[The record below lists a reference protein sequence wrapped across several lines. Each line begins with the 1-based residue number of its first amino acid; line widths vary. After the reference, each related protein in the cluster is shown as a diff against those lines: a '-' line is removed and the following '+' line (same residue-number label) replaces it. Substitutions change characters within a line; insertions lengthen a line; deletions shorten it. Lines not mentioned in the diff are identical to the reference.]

1 MKKFF
6 VTVLILALIGA
17 CGFFAYKAGYI
28 QMLWDGI
35 LNYSDE
41 INPSTITKDMYDS
54 YLEDGAKM
62 EFTLSDDGSYYILT
76 GNGEN
81 ENKIKAIP
89 PEYNGKPVKVIG
101 AESIRY
107 LDGATIIIIPS
118 SVVEIENYAFNTSY
132 IYAKIFI
139 PSSVVTVG
147 DTICAQ
153 KKATFC
159 IANGTDMS
167 GWSLNWNM
175 YKSPVEYRDFKP
187 Q

>member
-1 MKKFF
+1 MKKFLL
-6 VTVLILALIGA
+6 TVLILALLGA

-28 QMLWDGI
+28 TMLWDMI
-35 LNYSDE
+35 VDYSED

-62 EFTLSDDGSYYILT
+62 EFTLSDDGTYYILT

-101 AESIRY
+101 SQAIKY
-107 LDGATIIIIPS
+107 WDGATIIIIPEG
-118 SVVEIENYAFNTSY
+118 VEEIEAYAIHTSY
-132 IYAKIFI
+132 TLATVFI
-139 PSSVVTVG
+139 PTSVTKVG
-147 DTICAQ
+147 DAICAQ
-153 KKATFC
+153 KKTTFC
-159 IANGTDMS
+159 IANGTNMNA
-167 GWSLNWNM
+167 WSIKWNM
-175 YKSPVEYRDFKP
+175 YNCPIEYREFDP

>member
-6 VTVLILALIGA
+6 ITLVILALIGA

-28 QMLWDGI
+28 TMLWNSI
-35 LNYSDE
+35 MNYADE
-41 INPSTITKDMYDS
+41 INPSTITKDMYEG
-54 YLEDGAKM
+54 YLEDGKKM
-62 EFTLSDDGSYYILT
+62 EFTLSDDGTYYILT

-81 ENKIKAIP
+81 KNKIKAIP
-89 PEYNGKPVKVIG
+89 SEYNGKPVKVIG
-101 AESIRY
+101 TESIRY
-107 LDGATIIIIPS
+107 LDGATIIIVPEG
-118 SVVEIENYAFNTSY
+118 VEKIEDYAFNTSY
-132 IYAKIFI
+132 TYAKIFI
-139 PSSVVTVG
+139 PASVVEVG
-147 DTICAQ
+147 DTISSQ
-153 KKATFC
+153 KRATFC